1 MKNDWIKK
9 VFLNA
14 ILVNPLHNYGSIFTP
29 QHDCIRDTRF
39 VYGRLMI
46 NYSSLF
52 AKNYNDDPDDDV
64 FFYWPHTA
72 ICFITFFTIILF
84 WWTSYPLRDLA
95 YYPNEGWN
103 LFTFLLYL
111 SVPFMFFMVSEV
123 VAPQPETYKDK
134 EVNLKEYYYKN
145 HKVILGLAWILQLL
159 LIGNLFVFFHGEVV
173 SLKVVGRVIMLCV
186 MAPMVFSSN
195 KRIHEIG
202 MGIFFVG
209 FIYTILK
216 YHIYPVI

>member
-1 MKNDWIKK
+1 MVAYSHLSMIAF
-9 VFLNA
+9 V
-14 ILVNPLHNYGSIFTP
+14 ILGLSMV
-29 QHDCIRDTRF
+29 
-39 VYGRLMI
+39 RLMI

-84 WWTSYPLRDLA
+84 WWTSYPLRDLE

-123 VAPQPETYKDK
+123 VAPPLEQHKEK
-134 EVNLKEYYYKN
+134 EVNLREYYYHN
-145 HKVILGLAWILQLL
+145 HRVILGLAWVLQVCLL
-159 LIGNLFVFFHGEVV
+159 ANLFVFFQGEVV
-173 SLKVVGRVIMLCV
+173 SLKVIGRVLMLVIML
-186 MAPMVFSSN
+186 PMVISSN
-195 KRIHEIG
+195 KIIHEIG

-216 YHIYPVI
+216 YHIYAVI

>member
-1 MKNDWIKK
+1 MVTYSHLSMIAF
-9 VFLNA
+9 V
-14 ILVNPLHNYGSIFTP
+14 ILGLSMVRI
-29 QHDCIRDTRF
+29 
-39 VYGRLMI
+39 MI
-46 NYSSLF
+46 NYSSLL
-52 AKNYNDDPDDDV
+52 AKNYNDDPNDDV
-64 FFYWPHTA
+64 VFYWPHTA
-72 ICFITFFTIILF
+72 ISFITFFTIILF

-111 SVPFMFFMVSEV
+111 SVPFLFFMVTEV
-123 VAPQPETYKDK
+123 VAPQPESYKDK
-134 EVNLKEYYYKN
+134 DVNLREYYYDN
-145 HKVILGLAWILQLL
+145 HKVILGLAWMLQVCLL
-159 LIGNLFVFFHGEVV
+159 ANLFVFFQGEVA

-195 KRIHEIG
+195 KRVHEVG
-202 MGIFFVG
+202 MGIFLAG